1 MASELEKDIAEL
13 ESLRQSA
20 TRGNVQ
26 TFLDNTLTQWRL
38 KLDSMRASERRAIT
52 TENATSINITT
63 SGNSARPMKILSTYA
78 YDESD
83 KYVKIYYSI
92 AGCTPAL
99 SPERITTEF
108 GADSFHIIYTDV
120 DMIDYEMTVKGLL
133 HPVDPEKCVTKP
145 KTDSLLVMLK
155 KRKEGQTWGSLLK
168 LDKSKQAKVPN
179 FDDNNTDPQ
188 DSLMKMMKQMYD
200 EGDDDM
206 KRTMRKAWHEGQ
218 EKKSSGGLGMGDL

>member
-1 MASELEKDIAEL
+1 MTSELEKDIAEL
-13 ESLRQSA
+13 ELLRQSA

-38 KLDSMRASERRAIT
+38 KLDSMRAGERRTIT
-52 TENATSINITT
+52 TENATSINVTT
-63 SGNSARPMKILSTYA
+63 SGNSARPLKTLSTYA

-92 AGCTPAL
+92 AGCTQAL
-99 SPERITTEF
+99 APEKIMTEF
-108 GADSFHIIYTDV
+108 GADSFRIICTDV
-120 DMIDYEMTVKGLL
+120 GKIDYEITVKGLL
-133 HPVDPEKCVTKP
+133 HPVDPEKCVAKP
-145 KTDSLLVMLK
+145 KSDSLLVMLK

-168 LDKSKQAKVPN
+168 LDKSKQPKAPN
-179 FDDNNTDPQ
+179 FEDNTDPQ

-206 KRTMRKAWHEGQ
+206 KRTMRKAWHE
-218 EKKSSGGLGMGDL
+218 KNSG